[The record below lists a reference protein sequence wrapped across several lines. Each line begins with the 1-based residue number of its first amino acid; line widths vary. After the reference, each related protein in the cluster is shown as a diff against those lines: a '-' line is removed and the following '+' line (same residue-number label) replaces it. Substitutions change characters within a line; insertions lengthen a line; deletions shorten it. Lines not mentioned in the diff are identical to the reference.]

1 MTRMLTSRDNP
12 LVKRARAVRDGK
24 IRGLIFIEGVR
35 LSEEAARSAL
45 NIEDV
50 LYTERLA
57 EDDRGRQLLQAL
69 TSSSNRLTLVS
80 QRVLDSV
87 SDTKTPQGIVMLAE
101 RPKGFGDDVTN
112 ASSRAFPLIVIMHRI
127 NNPSNAG
134 AIVRAAEAAG
144 ATGALVTEGSADLF
158 SPKALRGAMGSTFR
172 LPIREGV
179 RFSDALRWCKE
190 RGIRTVSTSVSS
202 AQAYTEIDWT
212 VARALVVG
220 EEGAG
225 LESDEIA
232 AADEAVRVPMQ
243 APVESLNVAVAT
255 AIVLYE
261 AARQR
266 GLIETKRD

>member
-12 LVKRARAVRDGK
+12 LVKRTRAVRDGK
-24 IRGLIFIEGVR
+24 IRDQIFIEGVR
-35 LSEEAARSAL
+35 LSEEAVRSAL
-45 NIEDV
+45 HIEDV
-50 LYTERLA
+50 LYTERLV
-57 EDDRGRQLLQAL
+57 EDERGKQLLQAL
-69 TSSSNRLTLVS
+69 ASSSKRMTLVS
-80 QRVLDSV
+80 QQVLDSV

-101 RPKGFGDDVTN
+101 RPKGFGDERMQT
-112 ASSRAFPLIVIMHRI
+112 SSQALTRPLVIIMHRI

-144 ATGALVTEGSADLF
+144 ATGAFATEGSADLY

-172 LPIREGV
+172 LPLREGA
-179 RFSDALRWCKE
+179 RFSETLEWCRA
-190 RGIRTVSTSVSS
+190 RGIRTVSTTASS
-202 AQAYTEIDWT
+202 TRAYTEIDWT

-225 LESDEIA
+225 LEDDEIA
-232 AADEAVRVPMQ
+232 ATDEAVHIPMQ

-255 AIVLYE
+255 AVVLYE

-266 GLIETKRD
+266 GLEP